1 MEILESSWGVLEA
14 VWSCVGSIVAKFEST
29 QVGQNKPIRLRSNE
43 QVVPG
48 TQRGQNKPICLKRN
62 QLAGVAVLALYQDLG
77 EQGGNLRR
85 RRLGND

>member
-43 QVVPG
+43 
-48 TQRGQNKPICLKRN
+48 L
-62 QLAGVAVLALYQDLG
+62 
-77 EQGGNLRR
+77 EGGARYTAR
-85 RRLGND
+85 SE